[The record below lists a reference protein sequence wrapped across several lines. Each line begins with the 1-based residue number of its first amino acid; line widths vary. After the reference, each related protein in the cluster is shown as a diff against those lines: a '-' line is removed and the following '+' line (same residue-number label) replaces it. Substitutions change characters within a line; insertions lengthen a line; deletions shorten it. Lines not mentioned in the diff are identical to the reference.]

1 MNLETVT
8 EVLRPT
14 SPEQISAWREGYAW
28 LAGGTWLFSE
38 PQAHLSTLIDLEA
51 LGWPPLVVSQDGLEI
66 AATCRIADLHAF
78 EGPPEWTAVPL
89 FRACC
94 DALLASHKVW
104 NTATVGGNICMSLP
118 AGAMTSLTSALEG
131 VATLLPREGPPRRMT
146 IADFVV
152 GNNRNVLA
160 PGELMRAIHL
170 PASALRKRFA
180 VRQTSRT
187 HLGRSAALIIGTLAH
202 DARDFRLTITAAT
215 PRPVQISFATIPS
228 ADELRDAIDARIP
241 ADGYFDDVHG
251 SAAYKRHLTPYF
263 ADEIRDELARGEHA
277 A

>member
-14 SPEQISAWREGYAW
+14 SPDQIALWRPGYAW

-38 PQAHLSTLIDLEA
+38 PQAHLDTLIDLDA
-51 LGWPPLVVSQDGLEI
+51 LGWPPLVVSQDGLNI
-66 AATCRIADLHAF
+66 AATCRIARLHDF
-78 EGPPEWTAVPL
+78 QGPADWTAVPL
-89 FRACC
+89 FQACC

-118 AGAMTSLTSALEG
+118 AGAMTSLTAALEG
-131 VATLLPREGPPRRMT
+131 VATLLPREGPPRQVA
-146 IADFVV
+146 IPDFVT
-152 GNNRNVLA
+152 GNNTNVLA
-160 PGELMRAIHL
+160 PGELLRSIHL

-187 HLGRSAALIIGTLAH
+187 HLGRSAALIIGTVAH
-202 DARDFRLTITAAT
+202 DGSDFRLTITAAT
-215 PRPVQISFATIPS
+215 PRPVRMEFDHIPS
-228 ADELRDAIDARIP
+228 ADDLRAAIDARVP
-241 ADGYFDDVHG
+241 ADGYFEDVHG
-251 SAAYKRHLTPYF
+251 SAPYKRHLTPYF
-263 ADEIRDELARGEHA
+263 AEEIRAELARGDNA